1 MLYTRSTTLCI
12 ELNVGRH
19 TQSLVMR
26 YLTYINA
33 VQSSSSTRML
43 ALVNIQSVSLKELNN
58 FSNQSYYTLPYGLG
72 FGFISTVALT
82 CNNKKYP
89 KEKCHSSRN

>member
-1 MLYTRSTTLCI
+1 MQFNIASC
-12 ELNVGRH
+12 
-19 TQSLVMR
+19 
-26 YLTYINA
+26 TYIGA
-33 VQSSSSTRML
+33 L
-43 ALVNIQSVSLKELNN
+43 ANIQLVSLKAGTN

-72 FGFISTVALT
+72 FGFITTVALT

>member
-1 MLYTRSTTLCI
+1 MQFNTANCTRI
-12 ELNVGRH
+12 
-19 TQSLVMR
+19 
-26 YLTYINA
+26 
-33 VQSSSSTRML
+33 L
-43 ALVNIQSVSLKELNN
+43 ALVNIQTVILNLLSN